1 MGSLFV
7 PGNSWLHRLSAGLK
21 LGLLAVAGAGLMW
34 VNDWR
39 VLSAVL
45 VAVVGLLW
53 RTGTPVAL
61 LWFRVRSLFWV
72 LIVLMVYTAVVQSVE
87 HAVVIGLRVSVLMLG
102 ALVVSVSTSISELMA
117 VVLWLLQPLE
127 RLGLV
132 NTERV
137 ALAFGLTL
145 RLIPE
150 LSVQWHDIREAQ
162 AARGLSANP
171 LTMGVPMLLRT
182 IRRAQEIAEAIDARG

>member
-61 LWFRVRSLFWV
+61 LWLRVRSLFWV

-87 HAVVIGLRVSVLMLG
+87 HAVVIGLHVSVLMLG

>member
-87 HAVVIGLRVSVLMLG
+87 HAVVVGLRVSVLMLG

-150 LSVQWHDIREAQ
+150 LSVQWHEIREAQ

-182 IRRAQEIAEAIDARG
+182 IRRAHEIAEAIDARG

>member
-87 HAVVIGLRVSVLMLG
+87 HAVVVGLRVSVLMLG

-182 IRRAQEIAEAIDARG
+182 IRRAHEIAEAIDARG

>member
-1 MGSLFV
+1 
-7 PGNSWLHRLSAGLK
+7 
-21 LGLLAVAGAGLMW
+21 
-34 VNDWR
+34 
-39 VLSAVL
+39 
-45 VAVVGLLW
+45 
-53 RTGTPVAL
+53 
-61 LWFRVRSLFWV
+61 
-72 LIVLMVYTAVVQSVE
+72 
-87 HAVVIGLRVSVLMLG
+87 
-102 ALVVSVSTSISELMA
+102 MA

-150 LSVQWHDIREAQ
+150 LSVQWHEIREAQ
-162 AARGLSANP
+162 AVRGLSANP

-182 IRRAQEIAEAIDARG
+182 IRRAHEIAEAIDARG

>member
-1 MGSLFV
+1 
-7 PGNSWLHRLSAGLK
+7 
-21 LGLLAVAGAGLMW
+21 
-34 VNDWR
+34 
-39 VLSAVL
+39 
-45 VAVVGLLW
+45 
-53 RTGTPVAL
+53 
-61 LWFRVRSLFWV
+61 
-72 LIVLMVYTAVVQSVE
+72 
-87 HAVVIGLRVSVLMLG
+87 MLG

-150 LSVQWHDIREAQ
+150 LSVQWHEIREAQ

-182 IRRAQEIAEAIDARG
+182 IRRAHVIAEAIDARG

>member
-7 PGNSWLHRLSAGLK
+7 PGNSWLHRLSGGLK

-34 VNDWR
+34 VDDWR
-39 VLSAVL
+39 FLSAVL

-53 RTGTPVAL
+53 STGAPVAL
-61 LWFRVRSLFWV
+61 LWLRVRSLFWV
-72 LIVLMVYTAVVQSVE
+72 LIVLIVYTAVVQSVE
-87 HAVVIGLRVSVLMLG
+87 HAVVVGLRVSVLMLG

-150 LSVQWHDIREAQ
+150 LSVQWHEIREAQ

-182 IRRAQEIAEAIDARG
+182 IRRAHEIAEAIDARG